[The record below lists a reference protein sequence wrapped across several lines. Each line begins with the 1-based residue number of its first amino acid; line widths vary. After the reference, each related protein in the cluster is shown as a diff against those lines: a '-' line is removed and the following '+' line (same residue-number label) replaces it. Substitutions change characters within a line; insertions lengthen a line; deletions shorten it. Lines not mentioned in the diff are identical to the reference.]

1 MKITFKEFHEEPFE
15 IKTTNRNMRRAINL
29 QLAASKIDDTKGKD
43 LLQISKD
50 TMAFFDTEKAFFVD
64 ILGLNDDQAE
74 AFEDLD
80 FGHTMEMLGYLIVKM
95 QNNGQA
101 DSVPETKSSAKK

>member
-1 MKITFKEFHEEPFE
+1 MKITFKEFQEEPFE

-80 FGHTMEMLGYLIVKM
+80 
-95 QNNGQA
+95 
-101 DSVPETKSSAKK
+101 

>member
-1 MKITFKEFHEEPFE
+1 
-15 IKTTNRNMRRAINL
+15 
-29 QLAASKIDDTKGKD
+29 TKGKD
-43 LLQISKD
+43 LLQISQA
-50 TMAFFDTEKAFFVD
+50 TMAFFATEKAFFVD
-64 ILGLNDDQAE
+64 LLRLTDAPAD
-74 AFEDLD
+74 AFADLD